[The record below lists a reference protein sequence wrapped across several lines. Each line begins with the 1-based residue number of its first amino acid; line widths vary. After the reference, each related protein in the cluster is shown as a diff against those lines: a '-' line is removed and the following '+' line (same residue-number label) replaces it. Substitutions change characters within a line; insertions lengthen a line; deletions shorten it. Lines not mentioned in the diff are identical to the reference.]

1 MLSHPHTL
9 AIAIYGSHPLGWHP
23 PIYLAMDNTHIY
35 VGQPIERV
43 QRPDMRRRPYR
54 DAHEVKI
61 GRTPVPVPL
70 RVLARGRVQ
79 LTGFFY
85 EIVGMRSSRNRKGN
99 SIVLVSSQRTFDIL
113 SVCADAACVPG
124 LRYWCRLRGS
134 AYSLYTKDNRVRRL
148 TKVSLG
154 GSPD

>member
-1 MLSHPHTL
+1 MAT
-9 AIAIYGSHPLGWHP
+9 AIYGLHPLGWHP

-43 QRPDMRRRPYR
+43 QRAHMTRRPYR

-79 LTGFFY
+79 LTGFLRDCGD
-85 EIVGMRSSRNRKGN
+85 EIIKKQEGE
-99 SIVLVSSQRTFDIL
+99 QY
-113 SVCADAACVPG
+113 CACVE
-124 LRYWCRLRGS
+124 S
-134 AYSLYTKDNRVRRL
+134 KDF
-148 TKVSLG
+148 
-154 GSPD
+154 